1 MIMKKWDE
9 LPEKIKNDKTKKY
22 YDIISKKKCSL
33 IVKRIFDISVS
44 LILLILLSPIF
55 LILAIA
61 IKIDSKGPIFYRQE
75 RITQYGNIFKI
86 FKFRTMIK
94 DADKKG
100 TLVTVSNDDRIT
112 RVGRVVRKYRL
123 DEIPQLINIL
133 VGDMSFVGTRPEVKK
148 YVDCYT
154 DEMKATLLLPAG
166 VTSYASIKFKN
177 EDEVIEKYKLVKDD
191 IDYIYINKILPIKM
205 EWNVKYL
212 KDFSLWKDIKVCAY
226 TVLAVLNISKKEENE
241 KEDIIKEKESITK

>member
-9 LPEKIKNDKTKKY
+9 LPEEIKNDKTKKY

-133 VGDMSFVGTRPEVKK
+133 VGEMSFVGTRPEVRK
-148 YVDCYT
+148 YVENYT
-154 DEMKATLLLPAG
+154 DEMKATLLMPAG
-166 VTSYASIKFKN
+166 VTSYASIEFK
-177 EDEVIEKYKLVKDD
+177 DEYSIISQYVEEEESVDD
-191 IDYIYINKILPIKM
+191 IYVNRVLPQKMKYNLSYIESFNCL
-205 EWNVKYL
+205 E
-212 KDFSLWKDIKVCAY
+212 DIKICFE
-226 TVLAVLNISKKEENE
+226 TIFKIMKHNKEESILE
-241 KEDIIKEKESITK
+241 KNNKKIKIKNN

>member
-1 MIMKKWDE
+1 
-9 LPEKIKNDKTKKY
+9 
-22 YDIISKKKCSL
+22 
-33 IVKRIFDISVS
+33 
-44 LILLILLSPIF
+44 
-55 LILAIA
+55 
-61 IKIDSKGPIFYRQE
+61 
-75 RITQYGNIFKI
+75 
-86 FKFRTMIK
+86 
-94 DADKKG
+94 
-100 TLVTVSNDDRIT
+100 
-112 RVGRVVRKYRL
+112 
-123 DEIPQLINIL
+123 
-133 VGDMSFVGTRPEVKK
+133 MSFVGTRPEVKK

-205 EWNVKYL
+205 EWNIKYL

-226 TVLAVLNISKKEENE
+226 TVLAVLNIPKKEENE

>member
-9 LPEKIKNDKTKKY
+9 LPEEIKNDKTKKY

-133 VGDMSFVGTRPEVKK
+133 VGENGCGKTTILDAISSAILD
-148 YVDCYT
+148 Y
-154 DEMKATLLLPAG
+154 KAEA
-166 VTSYASIKFKN
+166 FKLT
-177 EDEVIEKYKLVKDD
+177 VI
-191 IDYIYINKILPIKM
+191 N
-205 EWNVKYL
+205 N
-212 KDFSLWKDIKVCAY
+212 
-226 TVLAVLNISKKEENE
+226 
-241 KEDIIKEKESITK
+241 IKENTEIIINSLQFTVS